1 MRAAFMLKDR
11 SDQELLEGVWAG
23 LTRECEDVAIVIA
36 HLAEIDQRKLF
47 AEEGCGSLKS
57 YCMEVL
63 HLSEDQAYLRM
74 GVARLAQKFPVVLE
88 MLADG
93 LVHLTAVHRLGPS
106 LTPENHLEILEE
118 ATYKSMEKVEEMVAR
133 LRPKPPVPSRI
144 RKMSSASPGSKPGE
158 NGLFVSEESS
168 AGGPDR
174 DVQEEQVGS
183 SNNRRSDVSPL
194 SPESYKIEFTGDA
207 ETVYVLRKL
216 QDLLSHQ
223 VPNGDL
229 AVIIKEALV
238 ERLKQVERKRF
249 GKGKRSIP
257 RAKTSDGVA
266 GSSESAAGEKT
277 QSRYIPLE
285 IKNAVWER
293 DQGHCAFVS
302 RNGRHCS
309 ERRWIEFHHVVP
321 FAWGGESTVE
331 NIELRCRTHNA
342 YEGELIFG
350 KVLRKSKAWV
360 LPPTTGFKT
369 SSSVAVRPT
378 GFETSS
384 ASGTGA
390 GTEGGVGAT

>member
-1 MRAAFMLKDR
+1 M
-11 SDQELLEGVWAG
+11 
-23 LTRECEDVAIVIA
+23 
-36 HLAEIDQRKLF
+36 AE
-47 AEEGCGSLKS
+47 
-57 YCMEVL
+57 
-63 HLSEDQAYLRM
+63 
-74 GVARLAQKFPVVLE
+74 
-88 MLADG
+88 
-93 LVHLTAVHRLGPS
+93 
-106 LTPENHLEILEE
+106 
-118 ATYKSMEKVEEMVAR
+118 VEEIVAR
-133 LRPKPPVPSRI
+133 LRPRPAVPSRI

-174 DVQEEQVGS
+174 DVQEVGT
-183 SNNRRSDVSPL
+183 SNSRRSDVSPL

-257 RAKTSDGVA
+257 CAKTSDGVA

-293 DQGHCAFVS
+293 DQGHCAFVA
-302 RNGRHCS
+302 RNGRQCS

-342 YEGELIFG
+342 YEGELLFG
-350 KVLRKSKAWV
+350 KVIRKSKAWA
-360 LPPTTGFKT
+360 LPATTRFKT
-369 SSSVAVRPT
+369 SGTT
-378 GFETSS
+378 GTG
-384 ASGTGA
+384 SGTEV
-390 GTEGGVGAT
+390 GTGG

>member
-1 MRAAFMLKDR
+1 
-11 SDQELLEGVWAG
+11 
-23 LTRECEDVAIVIA
+23 
-36 HLAEIDQRKLF
+36 
-47 AEEGCGSLKS
+47 
-57 YCMEVL
+57 MEVL
-63 HLSEDQAYLRM
+63 HLSEDQAYSRI

-106 LTPENHLEILEE
+106 LTQENHLSVLEE

-133 LRPKPPVPSRI
+133 LRPKPPVPNRI
-144 RKMSSASPGSKPGE
+144 RKLSSAIGPQTGE
-158 NGLFVSEESS
+158 DGLFVSEGAS

-174 DVQEEQVGS
+174 DAQEEQVAS
-183 SNNRRSDVSPL
+183 PNNRRSDVSPL

-266 GSSESAAGEKT
+266 SSSESAAGEET

-293 DQGHCAFVS
+293 DQGHCAFVA

-309 ERRWIEFHHVVP
+309 ERKWIEFHHVVP
-321 FAWGGESTVE
+321 FAWGGQSTVD

-350 KVLRKSKAWV
+350 KVLRKSSLKRRSAGA
-360 LPPTTGFKT
+360 PTGFKT
-369 SSSVAVRPT
+369 S
-378 GFETSS
+378 
-384 ASGTGA
+384 GA
-390 GTEGGVGAT
+390 RRAEAGPGLG